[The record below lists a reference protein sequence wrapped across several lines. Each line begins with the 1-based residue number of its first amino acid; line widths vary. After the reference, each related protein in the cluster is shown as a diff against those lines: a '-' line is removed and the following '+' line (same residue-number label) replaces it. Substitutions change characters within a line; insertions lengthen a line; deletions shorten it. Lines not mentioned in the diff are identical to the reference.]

1 MTGAAASA
9 ASSGTTALSA
19 AGESSGGARV
29 SEGAGR
35 PAAPLV
41 LSVQSH
47 VAFGHVGN
55 AAAVLPLQL
64 LGIQPV
70 VVNTVQFSNHT
81 GYGEFKGQ
89 VFPASHIGEVL
100 EGLRG
105 RGILQRCVAV
115 LSGYLGDAA
124 TGEQIL
130 SAVAEIQ
137 RSNPG
142 MLYLCDPVIGDTGR
156 GVFVRPGIPEFLRDR
171 AVPSAT
177 VITPNHF
184 EFEWL
189 HGAPVRTVAQAV
201 SAARAMLGGPGRSG
215 PRIIVITSFTGDA
228 SRDGE
233 ADPSM
238 QAADRAEG
246 QTRSAGGA
254 TQTTGGDALLTLGV
268 DASGAWAVST
278 PRVALDPLPNG
289 MGDVFSALLL
299 GHLLQAMAFPDALAE
314 TVSALYALVAA
325 TAQGERDLPLVAARD
340 QLVTPGRRFPARFIG
355 SA

>member
-1 MTGAAASA
+1 MTQVAATA
-9 ASSGTTALSA
+9 ASSGSTGLSVA
-19 AGESSGGARV
+19 AEPVDAEGSSKGVGH
-29 SEGAGR
+29 

-89 VFPASHIGEVL
+89 VFPASHVGEVL

-171 AVPSAT
+171 AVPAAT

-189 HGAPVRTVAQAV
+189 HGTPVRTVREAV
-201 SAARAMLGGPGRSG
+201 AAARAMLGGAGRPG
-215 PRIIVITSFTGDA
+215 PRIIVITSFTGDV
-228 SRDGE
+228 SRNGDALAVAHP
-233 ADPSM
+233 ADP
-238 QAADRAEG
+238 ADG
-246 QTRSAGGA
+246 QRQVLIDA
-254 TQTTGGDALLTLGV
+254 TAPSDADALLTLGV
-268 DASGAWAVST
+268 DAAGAWAVST

-299 GHLLQAMAFPDALAE
+299 GHLLQAMPFPDALSE

-325 TAQGERDLPLVAARD
+325 TTQGERDLPLVAARD
-340 QLVTPGRRFPARFIG
+340 QLVAPRDRFPARLIA

>member
-1 MTGAAASA
+1 MTACTPPVVL
-9 ASSGTTALSA
+9 GTVTAVADTLPLS
-19 AGESSGGARV
+19 
-29 SEGAGR
+29 
-35 PAAPLV
+35 PAPLV

-100 EGLRG
+100 EGLRA

-130 SAVAEIQ
+130 AAVSEI
-137 RSNPG
+137 RRGHPD
-142 MLYLCDPVIGDTGR
+142 MLYLCDPVIGDIGR
-156 GVFVRPGIPEFLRDR
+156 GVFVRPGIPAFLRDR
-171 AVPSAT
+171 AVPMAT

-189 HGAPVRTVAQAV
+189 HGAPVRSVDEAIV
-201 SAARAMLGGPGRSG
+201 AARAMLGAPGRPG
-215 PRIIVITSFTGDA
+215 PRIIVITSFTGDHTARREVDTPA
-228 SRDGE
+228 SASG
-233 ADPSM
+233 
-238 QAADRAEG
+238 AADVAAPADVE
-246 QTRSAGGA
+246 
-254 TQTTGGDALLTLGV
+254 LLTLGI
-268 DASGAWAVST
+268 DADGAWEVAT
-278 PRVALDPLPNG
+278 PRVPLDPLPNG

-299 GHLLQAMAFPDALAE
+299 GHLLRGMQFPAALSE

-325 TAQGERDLPLVAARD
+325 TAPGERDLPLVAGREQWVAPRHRFAAEAR
-340 QLVTPGRRFPARFIG
+340 
-355 SA
+355 